1 MRKDVLIVVVS
12 LALIALV
19 GLVGIVVLSYAGK
32 SVDNSLIAFCATA
45 VGALASLLARTTGPS
60 EPSAPAPLVNV
71 ASKVPPLAVL
81 ALVAL
86 GLTGCAGTFEEARMA
101 GLKAHPASAA
111 AEHRDDARCA
121 ALDDGRISAG
131 ANAKG
136 LAVIGGVAGAGGGI
150 SEAVLGAPKW
160 AGIGAAIV
168 ALAAG
173 AGAAHQFFSAEG
185 KGAAWARECSGG
197 AP

>member
-19 GLVGIVVLSYAGK
+19 GIVGLVVLSYAAK
-32 SVDNSLIAFCATA
+32 PVDSSLIALIATA
-45 VGALASLLARTTGPS
+45 VGALASLLARTTGS
-60 EPSAPAPLVNV
+60 EPPAAPAVNV
-71 ASKVPPLAVL
+71 SNKVVPLAAL
-81 ALVAL
+81 ALLVS
-86 GLTGCAGTFEEARMA
+86 GCSLSFEEARLA

-160 AGIGAAIV
+160 VGVSAAVV
-168 ALAAG
+168 ALLAG
-173 AGAAHQFFSAEG
+173 AGAAHQFVTAEG
-185 KGAAWARECSGG
+185 RGAAWARECSGG
-197 AP
+197 TP